1 MQQEYVELLEQQG
14 LSEKESLVYL
24 TALEL
29 GSAPASTIARRTWI
43 KRVTVYS
50 VLKDL
55 ERKQIASSLEKK
67 WVTYFQVIDP
77 TKLLEKTKEKY
88 ELFAEKLPELLA
100 FTNVYNNKP
109 KVAYFEWL
117 QGVKEM
123 YEDLLASQEPLMSF
137 LGMSVLDQELQNYLE
152 AEFVPRRVVK
162 KIFAKV
168 IVAQDQR
175 STDYQQK
182 DKHFYKETR
191 VVAHT
196 PFTMSAEINLYGPGK
211 VGIALFSS
219 DEMSALVIHSQ
230 KLYDTLANIFMV
242 LREQGTP
249 PSKPKKGWGRSV

>member
-1 MQQEYVELLEQQG
+1 MQQEYVQVLEQQG
-14 LSEKESLVYL
+14 LSEKESLIYL
-24 TALEL
+24 TILEL
-29 GSAPASTIARRTWI
+29 GSAPASTVARRTWI

-55 ERKQIASSLEKK
+55 EGKQLASSLEKK
-67 WVTYFQVIDP
+67 WVTYFQVVSP

-88 ELFAEKLPELLA
+88 ALLEEKLPELLA

-109 KVAYFEWL
+109 KVAYFEWF

-123 YEDLLASQEPLMSF
+123 YEDLLTSQEPLMSF
-137 LGMSVLDQELQNYLE
+137 LGMSVLDHELQEYLE
-152 AEFVPRRVVK
+152 TDFVPRRVAK

-168 IVAQDQR
+168 MVAQDQR
-175 STDYQQK
+175 STDYKQK

-191 VVAHT
+191 VVEHT

-211 VGIALFSS
+211 VWIALFSS

-242 LREQGTP
+242 LREQSTP
-249 PSKPKKGWGRSV
+249 RSKSKKSWGISV